1 MNLIEPA
8 APGSSAAVGVAAGYH
23 WGYLDGH
30 ASQCDDHSED
40 DAVNNADGDARAHAW
55 AAAEAHAEA
64 HAGAQWRL
72 IHNRLL
78 ELASQQAE
86 LDYEQ
91 GQLLRAA
98 LQAGVHM
105 ELGYGSLALWSTR
118 SG

>member
-8 APGSSAAVGVAAGYH
+8 APVSSAAVGVAAGYH

-40 DAVNNADGDARAHAW
+40 HSEAHAGAHAW

>member
-1 MNLIEPA
+1 MNLIESA
-8 APGSSAAVGVAAGYH
+8 APVSSAAVGTAAGYH

-30 ASQCDDHSED
+30 ASQCDNHSEDHSED
-40 DAVNNADGDARAHAW
+40 DAGAAAGAHAG

-72 IHNRLL
+72 IHHRLL

-105 ELGYGSLALWSTR
+105 ELGYGSLTLWSTR